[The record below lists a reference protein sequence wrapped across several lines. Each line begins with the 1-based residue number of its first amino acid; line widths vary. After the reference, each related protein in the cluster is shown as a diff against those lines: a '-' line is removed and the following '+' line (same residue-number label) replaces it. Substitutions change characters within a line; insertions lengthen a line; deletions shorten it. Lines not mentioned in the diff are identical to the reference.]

1 MSQLLQLW
9 AWWVSLV
16 WELSRAPT
24 VSVLLTIWL
33 CCWAFSSCYMDWL
46 GFPGGSDDKES
57 ACNEGDLG
65 SVCGLGRSPRGG
77 HGNPLQHSCLEN
89 PPGQRSL
96 AGYSP
101 QGRKELDM
109 TEWLSTTR
117 GSQRVGHD
125 WVTKHNTWMDYMKV
139 TQFLPCNGM
148 GGCMIPRGSA
158 SVIVCCLPHYPQAR
172 SCKSLCLCRAH
183 IDTCKRNGLF
193 SPSLCSYTC
202 RTCRLFNIL

>member
-46 GFPGGSDDKES
+46 GFPGGSDNKEP
-57 ACNEGDLG
+57 ACSEGDLG

-96 AGYSP
+96 VGYSP
-101 QGRKELDM
+101 QGCKELDM

-117 GSQRVGHD
+117 G
-125 WVTKHNTWMDYMKV
+125 WITW
-139 TQFLPCNGM
+139 
-148 GGCMIPRGSA
+148 
-158 SVIVCCLPHYPQAR
+158 
-172 SCKSLCLCRAH
+172 KSLSSSLAVEWEAAWYP
-183 IDTCKRNGLF
+183 GEV
-193 SPSLCSYTC
+193 PQSLCAVFLITHRPEVAKAC
-202 RTCRLFNIL
+202 VFVVPT